1 MRSRWFT
8 VFFALGAIG
17 ALLGSEPA
25 LAASATP
32 SPGPTLPLVGV
43 QPQPAATMTPKA
55 PATTAPT
62 ARATPGPSASTPVV
76 PAAPAAPPAPAQP
89 ATTPPQTPAE
99 RLRAEEAYWTA
110 ERMAAAV
117 PVDAK
122 RGQDPAGKAAGK
134 LSAQAAP
141 PSGTPTGSFFDG
153 MPMVG
158 TFFYGADSVGKANT
172 SCTGSVVRSAGKNMV
187 LTAGHCADD
196 MKKPNSH
203 AVFVPQYRHGK
214 APGAQPHGIFPV
226 KVNGVYIDPRYHSNS
241 KGADSDLDLAFALVE
256 PNGKGQAENV
266 TGALTFTPGS
276 TYDHKVTVVGYPSG
290 SSVNKDHRAFRCDVP
305 TTRLAGYRQM
315 QMLCNGFYSGVS
327 GGPWI
332 KDYDAATRTGK
343 VIGNTGGYYGGGDDA
358 NHSWITYAPVYGKD
372 AQDLYDDAGAGR
384 DPDKL
389 PRPPYQGPT
398 DSPLLP
404 GLGDLW
410 THAKAMASG
419 DFTGNGR
426 SSLLVVWT
434 DGEVTLFPG
443 DGQGGFLPER
453 QLLAPN
459 GTWKPIATIT
469 AGDFTG
475 TGEFDLMV
483 RWDDGRMTL
492 HGDVGSNGLG
502 TSIEMAPSGSIWSHA
517 TQIAAGRFNAS
528 TYVTDLMVRWSD
540 GELSLFTNVSAGTM
554 GQEYKLKD
562 PNSTWKDATL
572 LTSGQYSGN
581 QKWDLMVRW
590 SSGALNN
597 YVGTTTGGLGAEQPV
612 HGPNKTWT
620 HSEVMTT
627 GQFTGD
633 GLTNDL
639 IIRWSDGETTMYRD
653 TRMNGLGSERML
665 VPPRT

>member
-1 MRSRWFT
+1 
-8 VFFALGAIG
+8 
-17 ALLGSEPA
+17 
-25 LAASATP
+25 
-32 SPGPTLPLVGV
+32 
-43 QPQPAATMTPKA
+43 
-55 PATTAPT
+55 
-62 ARATPGPSASTPVV
+62 
-76 PAAPAAPPAPAQP
+76 
-89 ATTPPQTPAE
+89 
-99 RLRAEEAYWTA
+99 
-110 ERMAAAV
+110 
-117 PVDAK
+117 
-122 RGQDPAGKAAGK
+122 
-134 LSAQAAP
+134 
-141 PSGTPTGSFFDG
+141 

-389 PRPPYQGPT
+389 PGRRTRDPRTAPSCPASGTCGPT
-398 DSPLLP
+398 PRRWPPATSPATAAAACSWSGRTARSPSSPVTARAASCRSASSWRPTAP
-404 GLGDLW
+404 GSPSPPSPP
-410 THAKAMASG
+410 AISPAPAS
-419 DFTGNGR
+419 
-426 SSLLVVWT
+426 S
-434 DGEVTLFPG
+434 
-443 DGQGGFLPER
+443 
-453 QLLAPN
+453 
-459 GTWKPIATIT
+459 
-469 AGDFTG
+469 
-475 TGEFDLMV
+475 
-483 RWDDGRMTL
+483 
-492 HGDVGSNGLG
+492 
-502 TSIEMAPSGSIWSHA
+502 TSW
-517 TQIAAGRFNAS
+517 
-528 TYVTDLMVRWSD
+528 
-540 GELSLFTNVSAGTM
+540 SAGTTA
-554 GQEYKLKD
+554 G
-562 PNSTWKDATL
+562 
-572 LTSGQYSGN
+572 
-581 QKWDLMVRW
+581 
-590 SSGALNN
+590 
-597 YVGTTTGGLGAEQPV
+597 
-612 HGPNKTWT
+612 
-620 HSEVMTT
+620 
-627 GQFTGD
+627 
-633 GLTNDL
+633 
-639 IIRWSDGETTMYRD
+639 
-653 TRMNGLGSERML
+653 
-665 VPPRT
+665 